1 MEEEGVDTAEE
12 SRAAAVAVVN
22 GIIIIMAALLA
33 KMFRKDLLVAVR
45 SRANERGSIVV
56 QHLEQARD
64 FAMQSS
70 AELCLKILALRSG
83 GDG

>member
-56 QHLEQARD
+56 QHLEQSRD

-70 AELCLKILALRSG
+70 AELCLKILALC
-83 GDG
+83 